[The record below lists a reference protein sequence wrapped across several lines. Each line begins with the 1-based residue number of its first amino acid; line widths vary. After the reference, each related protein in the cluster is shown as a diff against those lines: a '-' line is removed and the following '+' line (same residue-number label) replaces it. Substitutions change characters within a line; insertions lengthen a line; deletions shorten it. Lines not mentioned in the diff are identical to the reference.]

1 MTEHQDRANEREPIL
16 MTSPGRMIRG
26 LIICGITLA
35 AGAAFIIP
43 FFDEM
48 FALPPPVA
56 RLAATAPPPPP
67 PAAAGVTTIT
77 ILAGAATQG
86 NPDYD
91 PDDAK
96 VPLGNKVMWVNADT
110 APHTATSGTGPE
122 DASSGSLFDTSII
135 NGGDKSAEIELKDV
149 KVGDVIPYYCFVHP
163 YMVSQLTIVEAQA
176 GGSTNQ
182 SPIEHAITIPPG
194 ASIQG
199 NKPYDP
205 AEFEIKKGNTFVVI
219 NADTA
224 PHTVT
229 SGTGSDDPTSGQA
242 FDTGIMMEGDRIE
255 VSTVNLTVGDYDY
268 YCVVHPY
275 MKGKLKVTE

>member
-1 MTEHQDRANEREPIL
+1 MTEHDDQANSRTPII
-16 MTSPGRMIRG
+16 MTSPGRMMRG
-26 LIICGITLA
+26 LIICGVTLA
-35 AGAAFIIP
+35 VGAAFIVLN
-43 FFDEM
+43 FDAM
-48 FALPPPVA
+48 FSLPPPVA

-91 PDDAK
+91 PDDAQ
-96 VPLGNKVMWVNADT
+96 VPIGNKVVWVNADT

-163 YMVSQLTIVEAQA
+163 YMVSQLTIVEAGA
-176 GGSTNQ
+176 AGSTNQ
-182 SPIEHAITIPPG
+182 SPIEAAITIPPG

-205 AEFEIKKGNTFVVI
+205 AEFEIKKGNTFLVI
-219 NADTA
+219 NTDTA

-229 SGTGSDDPTSGQA
+229 SGTGSDDPNSGTA

-255 VSTVNLTVGDYDY
+255 VSTVNLNVGDYDY

-275 MKGKLKVTE
+275 MKGKFKVTE